1 MRSSG
6 SAGMRIVIVDRRVH
20 EEQRQCRYAD
30 CNCKLKGM
38 SNSSRG
44 GVESHI
50 FFLTFCGY
58 RVMIC
63 KYRKQTVGTQID

>member
-30 CNCKLKGM
+30 CDC
-38 SNSSRG
+38 R
-44 GVESHI
+44 
-50 FFLTFCGY
+50 
-58 RVMIC
+58 
-63 KYRKQTVGTQID
+63 